1 MCSRVVRYPPH
12 GFVGYVSAAD
22 MPSPFPAV
30 AWAEFTEVS
39 TTEAVKEEADP
50 DVLFIRLV
58 LRIVDGVLVS
68 DLWMPDRSIAV
79 PAGTILMEQNYHQ
92 PINPRVSNLSTLTDR
107 LVERTQAIFP
117 EVSMTG
123 LHGS

>member
-39 TTEAVKEEADP
+39 TTEAVKEEADL
-50 DVLFIRLV
+50 DVFFIRLV
-58 LRIVDGVLVS
+58 LRIVDGVLAS
-68 DLWMPDRSIAV
+68 DLWMPDRIAV
-79 PAGTILMEQNYHQ
+79 PAGTILIEQNQHQ
-92 PINPRVSNLSTLTDR
+92 PINPRVPNLSTLTDR
-107 LVERTQAIFP
+107 LVERTQAIFT
-117 EVSMTG
+117 EVSMTR